1 MRTPG
6 GIARHFD
13 ARHPVVLNLEGVTK
27 DAALRL
33 VDFLGGVAYAK
44 GGELVRIA
52 KTRFCWFRI
61 RRRWR
66 APCWMNGTRLGNTEL
81 LPGHRRPGSGKR
93 PVSAAFCVDRMAN
106 QPFSGCWKIS
116 DIHLPPLMLF

>member
-33 VDFLGGVAYAK
+33 VDFLGGVAYAQGRRAGPHRQK
-44 GGELVRIA
+44 RVFAGSEYGDGGEH
-52 KTRFCWFRI
+52 
-61 RRRWR
+61 R
-66 APCWMNGTRLGNTEL
+66 AG
-81 LPGHRRPGSGKR
+81 
-93 PVSAAFCVDRMAN
+93 
-106 QPFSGCWKIS
+106 
-116 DIHLPPLMLF
+116 

>member
-44 GGELVRIA
+44 A
-52 KTRFCWFRI
+52 ASWSASPKTRFAGSEYGDGGEH
-61 RRRWR
+61 R
-66 APCWMNGTRLGNTEL
+66 AG
-81 LPGHRRPGSGKR
+81 
-93 PVSAAFCVDRMAN
+93 
-106 QPFSGCWKIS
+106 
-116 DIHLPPLMLF
+116 